1 MGGIDSTVVAAIC
14 HEVSKKTGIPLI
26 GRSLPIKNKSDEF
39 DVSKLV
45 GEAFCD
51 EFKVFNLS
59 SSYKSVLFDLCADT
73 GLIKDCKGYDWYWLS
88 DLEELA
94 GRTPI
99 ANGNIQA
106 RCRMIHL
113 YDIASIRKGLVM
125 STDNQTEYQLGF
137 WTIHGDVGDFD
148 PKCVEIVNR
157 IVKETGC
164 KVVVSSSWR
173 AEANLQSI
181 FDKVGLK
188 FKIHSIT
195 PFGDHRGCEIRDW
208 LASETEPYVYAIL
221 DDDRSMLAEQRK
233 YFIKTNTVT
242 GITDEDARHVINILN
257 RNDMWNDKLNS
268 LIMESMKNHDAVRT
282 TVLRAIKTEFSNY
295 ATAKNAKPLDNAAE
309 VAIIKKL
316 RDQRID
322 NAEQYRMVGRQDL
335 YDNEMAESLILNEFL
350 PEVPDDKVLALGL
363 VEVCA
368 LQGCED
374 GPKIP
379 KSKMGI
385 IIKELKAMFPAADG
399 KQIADLVKSCVV

>member
-1 MGGIDSTVVAAIC
+1 MKRINKYLFLDVDGVLNS
-14 HEVSKKTGIPLI
+14 VSWY
-26 GRSLPIKNKSDEF
+26 RAEWNKDH
-39 DVSKLV
+39 V
-45 GEAFCD
+45 
-51 EFKVFNLS
+51 
-59 SSYKSVLFDLCADT
+59 Y
-73 GLIKDCKGYDWYWLS
+73 
-88 DLEELA
+88 
-94 GRTPI
+94 P
-99 ANGNIQA
+99 Q
-106 RCRMIHL
+106 
-113 YDIASIRKGLVM
+113 
-125 STDNQTEYQLGF
+125 
-137 WTIHGDVGDFD
+137 GDFD

-173 AEANLQSI
+173 AEINLQSI
-181 FDKVGLK
+181 FDKAGLK

-195 PFGDHRGCEIRDW
+195 PFGVHRGCEIRDW

-322 NAEQYRMVGRQDL
+322 NAEQYRMAGRQDL
-335 YDNEMAESLILNEFL
+335 YDIEMQESLILNEFL
-350 PEVPDDKVLALGL
+350 PEIPGEEQLRKGLFDLALIYKVQDKIDSL
-363 VEVCA
+363 A
-368 LQGCED
+368 
-374 GPKIP
+374 IP
-379 KSKMGI
+379 KKDMGT
-385 IIKELKAMFPAADG
+385 IIKGMKDKFPAADG

>member
-1 MGGIDSTVVAAIC
+1 MKRI
-14 HEVSKKTGIPLI
+14 
-26 GRSLPIKNKSDEF
+26 NKYLFLDVDGVLNSDEWYH
-39 DVSKLV
+39 
-45 GEAFCD
+45 E
-51 EFKVFNLS
+51 EWN
-59 SSYKSVLFDLCADT
+59 
-73 GLIKDCKGYDWYWLS
+73 KDHVY
-88 DLEELA
+88 
-94 GRTPI
+94 P
-99 ANGNIQA
+99 Q
-106 RCRMIHL
+106 
-113 YDIASIRKGLVM
+113 
-125 STDNQTEYQLGF
+125 
-137 WTIHGDVGDFD
+137 GDFD
-148 PKCVEIVNR
+148 PKCVDIINDIVS
-157 IVKETGC
+157 KTDC
-164 KVVVSSSWR
+164 KVIVSSSWR
-173 AEANLQSI
+173 TDSNLQSV
-181 FDKVGLK
+181 FDKAGLK
-188 FKIHSIT
+188 FQIYSTT
-195 PFGDHRGCEIRDW
+195 PFRDHRGKEIQEW
-208 LASETEPYVYAIL
+208 LDSQTEPYVYAIL
-221 DDDRSMLAEQRK
+221 DDDREMLSCQNKFLVR
-233 YFIKTNTVT
+233 TNGNV
-242 GITDEDARHVINILN
+242 GITNEDANRVINILN

-295 ATAKNAKPLDNAAE
+295 ATAKNAKLLDNAAE

-322 NAEQYRMVGRQDL
+322 NAEQYRMAGRQDL

>member
-1 MGGIDSTVVAAIC
+1 MKRI
-14 HEVSKKTGIPLI
+14 
-26 GRSLPIKNKSDEF
+26 NKYLFLDVDGVLNSDEWYH
-39 DVSKLV
+39 
-45 GEAFCD
+45 E
-51 EFKVFNLS
+51 EWN
-59 SSYKSVLFDLCADT
+59 
-73 GLIKDCKGYDWYWLS
+73 KDHVY
-88 DLEELA
+88 
-94 GRTPI
+94 P
-99 ANGNIQA
+99 Q
-106 RCRMIHL
+106 
-113 YDIASIRKGLVM
+113 
-125 STDNQTEYQLGF
+125 
-137 WTIHGDVGDFD
+137 GDFD
-148 PKCVEIVNR
+148 PKCVDIINDIVS
-157 IVKETGC
+157 KTDC
-164 KVVVSSSWR
+164 KVIVSSSWR
-173 AEANLQSI
+173 TDSNLQSV
-181 FDKVGLK
+181 FDKAGLK
-188 FKIHSIT
+188 FQIYSTT
-195 PFGDHRGCEIRDW
+195 PFRDHRGN
-208 LASETEPYVYAIL
+208 V
-221 DDDRSMLAEQRK
+221 
-233 YFIKTNTVT
+233 
-242 GITDEDARHVINILN
+242 GITNEDANRVINILN

-399 KQIADLVKSCVV
+399 KQIADLVKSCVI

>member
-1 MGGIDSTVVAAIC
+1 MKRINKYLFLDVDGVLNS
-14 HEVSKKTGIPLI
+14 VSWY
-26 GRSLPIKNKSDEF
+26 RAEWNKDH
-39 DVSKLV
+39 V
-45 GEAFCD
+45 
-51 EFKVFNLS
+51 
-59 SSYKSVLFDLCADT
+59 Y
-73 GLIKDCKGYDWYWLS
+73 
-88 DLEELA
+88 
-94 GRTPI
+94 P
-99 ANGNIQA
+99 Q
-106 RCRMIHL
+106 
-113 YDIASIRKGLVM
+113 
-125 STDNQTEYQLGF
+125 
-137 WTIHGDVGDFD
+137 GDFD

-164 KVVVSSSWR
+164 
-173 AEANLQSI
+173 
-181 FDKVGLK
+181 
-188 FKIHSIT
+188 
-195 PFGDHRGCEIRDW
+195 
-208 LASETEPYVYAIL
+208 ETEPYVYAIL

-322 NAEQYRMVGRQDL
+322 NAEQYRMAGRQDL

-363 VEVCA
+363 VEVCT

>member
-1 MGGIDSTVVAAIC
+1 MNLKKGKFKIVEGTRVRMVSSKDTHIVEGAYGTVVSPGIRESEVRWDSMLAIRADYRYRN
-14 HEVSKKTGIPLI
+14 ELEDALIIPVYNDLLDPSGNFQIWTPEPIARIYLDDCIKYI
-26 GRSLPIKNKSDEF
+26 GEDTKDLKYGDLLCVYSMTLSEHSLYAIQLSNY
-39 DVSKLV
+39 KLHKLDTSV
-45 GEAFCD
+45 CALERKGYALAKD
-51 EFKVFNLS
+51 TKV
-59 SSYKSVLFDLCADT
+59 KSV
-73 GLIKDCKGYDWYWLS
+73 
-88 DLEELA
+88 
-94 GRTPI
+94 
-99 ANGNIQA
+99 
-106 RCRMIHL
+106 
-113 YDIASIRKGLVM
+113 
-125 STDNQTEYQLGF
+125 
-137 WTIHGDVGDFD
+137 
-148 PKCVEIVNR
+148 
-157 IVKETGC
+157 
-164 KVVVSSSWR
+164 
-173 AEANLQSI
+173 
-181 FDKVGLK
+181 FDKAGLK
-188 FKIHSIT
+188 FQIYSTT
-195 PFGDHRGCEIRDW
+195 PFRDHRGKEIQEW
-208 LASETEPYVYAIL
+208 LDSQTEPYVYAIL
-221 DDDRSMLAEQRK
+221 DDDREMLSCQNKFLVR
-233 YFIKTNTVT
+233 TNGNV
-242 GITDEDARHVINILN
+242 GITNEDANRVINILN

-322 NAEQYRMVGRQDL
+322 NAEQYRMAGRQDL

-385 IIKELKAMFPAADG
+385 IIKELKAMFPTADG

>member
-1 MGGIDSTVVAAIC
+1 MNLKKGKFKIVEGTRVRMVSSKDTHIVEGAYGTVVNPGIRESEVRWDSMLAIRADYRYRN
-14 HEVSKKTGIPLI
+14 ELEDALIIPVYNDLLDPSGNFQIWTPEPIARIYLNDIVSKT
-26 GRSLPIKNKSDEF
+26 
-39 DVSKLV
+39 
-45 GEAFCD
+45 
-51 EFKVFNLS
+51 
-59 SSYKSVLFDLCADT
+59 
-73 GLIKDCKGYDWYWLS
+73 DCKV
-88 DLEELA
+88 
-94 GRTPI
+94 I
-99 ANGNIQA
+99 
-106 RCRMIHL
+106 
-113 YDIASIRKGLVM
+113 
-125 STDNQTEYQLGF
+125 
-137 WTIHGDVGDFD
+137 
-148 PKCVEIVNR
+148 
-157 IVKETGC
+157 
-164 KVVVSSSWR
+164 VSSSWR
-173 AEANLQSI
+173 ADSNLQSV
-181 FDKVGLK
+181 FDKAGLK
-188 FKIHSIT
+188 FQIYSTT
-195 PFGDHRGCEIRDW
+195 PFRDHRGKEIQEW
-208 LASETEPYVYAIL
+208 LNSQTEPYVYAIL
-221 DDDRSMLAEQRK
+221 DDDREMLSCQNKFLVR
-233 YFIKTNTVT
+233 TNGNV
-242 GITDEDARHVINILN
+242 GITNEDANRVINILN

-399 KQIADLVKSCVV
+399 KQIADLVKSCVI

>member
-1 MGGIDSTVVAAIC
+1 M
-14 HEVSKKTGIPLI
+14 
-26 GRSLPIKNKSDEF
+26 
-39 DVSKLV
+39 
-45 GEAFCD
+45 
-51 EFKVFNLS
+51 
-59 SSYKSVLFDLCADT
+59 
-73 GLIKDCKGYDWYWLS
+73 
-88 DLEELA
+88 
-94 GRTPI
+94 
-99 ANGNIQA
+99 
-106 RCRMIHL
+106 
-113 YDIASIRKGLVM
+113 
-125 STDNQTEYQLGF
+125 
-137 WTIHGDVGDFD
+137 
-148 PKCVEIVNR
+148 
-157 IVKETGC
+157 
-164 KVVVSSSWR
+164 
-173 AEANLQSI
+173 
-181 FDKVGLK
+181 DKAGLK
-188 FKIHSIT
+188 FQIYSTT
-195 PFGDHRGCEIRDW
+195 PFRDHRGKEIQEW
-208 LASETEPYVYAIL
+208 LDSQTEPYVYAIL
-221 DDDRSMLAEQRK
+221 DDDREMLSCQNKFLVR
-233 YFIKTNTVT
+233 TNDNV
-242 GITDEDARHVINILN
+242 GITNEDANRVINILN

-322 NAEQYRMVGRQDL
+322 NAEQYRMAGRQDL

-385 IIKELKAMFPAADG
+385 IIKELKAMFPTADG

>member
-1 MGGIDSTVVAAIC
+1 MNLKKESLKLLRGTRVRMVSSKDTHIVEGAYGTVVNPGIRESEVRWDSMLAIRADYRYRN
-14 HEVSKKTGIPLI
+14 ELEDALIIPVY
-26 GRSLPIKNKSDEF
+26 N
-39 DVSKLV
+39 
-45 GEAFCD
+45 
-51 EFKVFNLS
+51 
-59 SSYKSVLFDLCADT
+59 DLLDP
-73 GLIKDCKGYDWYWLS
+73 S
-88 DLEELA
+88 
-94 GRTPI
+94 
-99 ANGNIQA
+99 GNFQI
-106 RCRMIHL
+106 
-113 YDIASIRKGLVM
+113 Y
-125 STDNQTEYQLGF
+125 ST
-137 WTIHGDVGDFD
+137 
-148 PKCVEIVNR
+148 
-157 IVKETGC
+157 
-164 KVVVSSSWR
+164 
-173 AEANLQSI
+173 
-181 FDKVGLK
+181 
-188 FKIHSIT
+188 T
-195 PFGDHRGCEIRDW
+195 PFRDHRGKEIQEW
-208 LASETEPYVYAIL
+208 LDSQTEHYVYAIL
-221 DDDRSMLAEQRK
+221 DDDREMLSCQNKFLVR
-233 YFIKTNTVT
+233 TNGNV
-242 GITDEDARHVINILN
+242 GITNEDANRVINILN

-322 NAEQYRMVGRQDL
+322 NAEQYRMAGRQDL

-399 KQIADLVKSCVV
+399 KQIADLVKSCVI